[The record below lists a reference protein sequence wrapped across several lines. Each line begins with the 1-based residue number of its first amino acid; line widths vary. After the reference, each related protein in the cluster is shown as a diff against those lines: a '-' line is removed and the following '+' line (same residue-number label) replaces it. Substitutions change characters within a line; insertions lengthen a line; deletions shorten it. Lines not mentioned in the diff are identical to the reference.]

1 MFPVC
6 SYSRIQEKRGWRVRW
21 QQDHRFVTPAA
32 DALEG
37 PVDLTEVLDLHRP
50 HRYPVRVVRDALN
63 YRGICDGDVLIA
75 CTATPPTPGR
85 VVIAMVS
92 GEVADIVA
100 PILG

>member
-1 MFPVC
+1 MGEYDG
-6 SYSRIQEKRGWRVRW
+6 SKTTG
-21 QQDHRFVTPAA
+21 FVTPAA

-37 PVDLTEVLDLHRP
+37 PVDLAEVLDLHRP

-75 CTATPPTPGR
+75 CTATPPTPGQ
-85 VVIAMVS
+85 VAIATVS

-100 PILG
+100 PISG